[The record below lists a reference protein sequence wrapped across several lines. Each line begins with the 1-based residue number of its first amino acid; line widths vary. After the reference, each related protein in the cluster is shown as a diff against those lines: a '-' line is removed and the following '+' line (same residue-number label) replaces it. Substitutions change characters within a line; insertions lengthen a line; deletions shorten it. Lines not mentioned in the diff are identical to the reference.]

1 MRHMGCGMGK
11 FIMYNNRW
19 LSGEALLFGGFLFF
33 VYMLAKAPLLLAG
46 EMDGIQLIGSLLL
59 MLMLMSIAI
68 LLLVLCRKIYACY
81 FLTSFNLLFLFNLMF
96 GAFNDFGFLKYVSL
110 SFLLSVTA
118 IVYCIL
124 PKRKSLGSVLLNFA
138 GLLVFY
144 GCLAVLWGVAK
155 GQQFVLR
162 EPIGVNGPIVF
173 GQLMVIASAILLLY
187 GNRKLILA
195 SLPAALSLLSYS
207 KGPILAGMF
216 ILFLKKR
223 MFFMML
229 IVLSVPLLLVLPGE
243 LLDNRVFRFFGSLYE
258 SLRSSDFGMLFEG
271 ANYGSIGA
279 RLEQYLLA
287 INLLSDYPL
296 GIGIGQWAL
305 FSEYEYPHNYLVEI
319 LIEQGLVLG
328 MGSLLMIAFFFT
340 KIRDRNLVYLLLM
353 LFLFSMFSGSVVDNR
368 GIYLMVLLGMLYR
381 EGSSPEQKEMEVR
394 HLGSD
399 SKSLC

>member
-1 MRHMGCGMGK
+1 
-11 FIMYNNRW
+11 
-19 LSGEALLFGGFLFF
+19 
-33 VYMLAKAPLLLAG
+33 MLAKAPLLLAG

-68 LLLVLCRKIYACY
+68 LLLVLCKKIYACY

-258 SLRSSDFGMLFEG
+258 SLSSSDFGMLFEG

-399 SKSLC
+399 SKSLF

>member
-1 MRHMGCGMGK
+1 
-11 FIMYNNRW
+11 
-19 LSGEALLFGGFLFF
+19 
-33 VYMLAKAPLLLAG
+33 
-46 EMDGIQLIGSLLL
+46 
-59 MLMLMSIAI
+59 
-68 LLLVLCRKIYACY
+68 
-81 FLTSFNLLFLFNLMF
+81 
-96 GAFNDFGFLKYVSL
+96 
-110 SFLLSVTA
+110 
-118 IVYCIL
+118 
-124 PKRKSLGSVLLNFA
+124 
-138 GLLVFY
+138 
-144 GCLAVLWGVAK
+144 
-155 GQQFVLR
+155 
-162 EPIGVNGPIVF
+162 
-173 GQLMVIASAILLLY
+173 
-187 GNRKLILA
+187 
-195 SLPAALSLLSYS
+195 
-207 KGPILAGMF
+207 
-216 ILFLKKR
+216 
-223 MFFMML
+223 MML

-258 SLRSSDFGMLFEG
+258 SLSSSGFGMLFEG